1 MAEITEEKTEQED
14 KVKREYT
21 LHFIISSSIGQEEIL
36 KSKESVNEKIQNAGG
51 QIESSLCQEGAKKLA
66 YQVKKNLAGNVCE
79 SVFLIDPENI
89 GQINASLKQDANLLR
104 FMLQSKREMPKN
116 YNRRIRKRPLTKTFS
131 AESEQPQ
138 TSLDKETQDAKEKR
152 DKVSI
157 EEIDKK
163 LDEIIKNI

>member
-1 MAEITEEKTEQED
+1 M
-14 KVKREYT
+14 
-21 LHFIISSSIGQEEIL
+21 
-36 KSKESVNEKIQNAGG
+36 
-51 QIESSLCQEGAKKLA
+51 A